1 MQSLI
6 VFHRNFSKFFKKC
19 FLYFNLSPSINKDK
33 PFKSLVFDSFYDL
46 RRGAIIYVACVD
58 GEIKRGDKVKSF
70 FNKKVYE
77 VQEVGIARPDFLTT
91 NKLQAGQVGYMVCN
105 IRNIKEALVG
115 DTFYLDKAKIEPFP
129 GFKPP
134 KPMVKFFLSL
144 N

>member
-1 MQSLI
+1 M
-6 VFHRNFSKFFKKC
+6 
-19 FLYFNLSPSINKDK
+19 FNLSPNINKDK

-70 FNKKVYE
+70 FNKKTYE
-77 VQEVGIARPDFLTT
+77 VQEVGIARPDFIQT

-115 DTFYLDKAKIEPFP
+115 DTFYLDKAKVEPFP
-129 GFKPP
+129 GFKSP
-134 KPMVKFFLSL
+134 KPMVNIYFKKLFYF
-144 N
+144 